1 MDVANLIS
9 RVRDHY
15 VEQFQ
20 AFIAQQR
27 EDGARGAAEVK
38 FQLEDGSSL
47 FENMYC
53 ADFVR
58 NEGQAQVIELIPEQ
72 VLSFTRIRCSFG
84 QTAPTI
90 DHLRW
95 DDVLLHHDAEQL
107 PAEGLSGWFRRWFDP
122 AEERYDEAAEFS
134 KIVHSLTISTKSI
147 SADLGTAEPDAF
159 WDMLQLLADAGATQ
173 IRVTASRDEDQT
185 EQS

>member
-1 MDVANLIS
+1 MDVDNLIS

-15 VEQFQ
+15 VEQFH

-27 EDGARGAAEVK
+27 EEGAPGAAEVK
-38 FQLEDGSSL
+38 LQLGEESGL

-58 NEGQAQVIELIPEQ
+58 NEGQAQMIEFIPEQ
-72 VLSFTRIRCSFG
+72 ILSFGRIQSVFG
-84 QTAPTI
+84 QTALTI

-95 DDVLLHHDAEQL
+95 DDLVLLHDVEQL
-107 PAEGLSGWFRRWFDP
+107 PAERVSGWFRRWFDP
-122 AEERYDEAAEFS
+122 DEERYDEAAELS

-147 SADLGTAEPDAF
+147 GIDLGTAEPDAF
-159 WDMLQLLADAGATQ
+159 WGMLQLLADAGATQ
-173 IRVTASRDEDQT
+173 IRVTASRDESQT